1 MAGIDFTLCG
11 CISLRELVVLLMPL
25 TAGTI
30 SNTLV
35 GVCVGLLACRSTD
48 FCECDGIIKLYR
60 SVVEIKSKRSDYR
73 YERGLKVSLIQL
85 QSVRSLSAT
94 EIL

>member
-1 MAGIDFTLCG
+1 
-11 CISLRELVVLLMPL
+11 MPL

-35 GVCVGLLACRSTD
+35 DVCVGLLICRSTD
-48 FCECDGIIKLYR
+48 FCDCDCIIKLYR

-73 YERGLKVSLIQL
+73 YGLIKWLLVFSVMKGVSK
-85 QSVRSLSAT
+85 SL
-94 EIL
+94 

>member
-1 MAGIDFTLCG
+1 
-11 CISLRELVVLLMPL
+11 MPL

-48 FCECDGIIKLYR
+48 FCDCDGIIKLYR

-73 YERGLKVSLIQL
+73 YGLIKWLLVFSVMKGVSK
-85 QSVRSLSAT
+85 SL
-94 EIL
+94 

>member
-1 MAGIDFTLCG
+1 
-11 CISLRELVVLLMPL
+11 MPL

-35 GVCVGLLACRSTD
+35 GVCVGLLTCRSTD
-48 FCECDGIIKLYR
+48 FCDCDGIIKLYR

-73 YERGLKVSLIQL
+73 YGLIK
-85 QSVRSLSAT
+85 
-94 EIL
+94 

>member
-1 MAGIDFTLCG
+1 
-11 CISLRELVVLLMPL
+11 MPL

-35 GVCVGLLACRSTD
+35 DVCVGLLTCRSTD
-48 FCECDGIIKLYR
+48 FCDCIIKLYR

-73 YERGLKVSLIQL
+73 YGLIKWLLVFSVMKGVSK
-85 QSVRSLSAT
+85 SL
-94 EIL
+94 